1 MSITITPV
9 NPVSQA
15 ASTAQ
20 AAPDLVLTPGTVVDA
35 RVLAVRDANMVRIAI
50 EGLAIDVLSEVALQ
64 PGTTVKLAVSQNG
77 DGVRLAVVP
86 QDQAVAGKA
95 SATGGSV
102 TVLSPAIVDQLK
114 TAQPGAQA
122 SSNQALPNAAESAAI
137 ARAVQTAA
145 PKQAG
150 LSPLF
155 ANLPVIVASDG
166 VPQPVQNA
174 AAQLLTARPQLD
186 TALTAD
192 DLRQAFQKSGL
203 LLESSLARG
212 VAPSGTPDLKAA
224 LVVFRQVLSNWLG
237 QAGTPAATAPQA
249 SPQSTPAEIP
259 RVAAPP
265 LAADVAITD
274 LAETIV
280 RQSPQGLARE
290 LAPLLRD
297 NGAQALSELLNRS
310 AASRSQ
316 QAVSQQTVAI
326 PANGSGDLGSH
337 EPAPPFRGAALAA
350 QPIAQPS
357 IDPDATPVS
366 MGRQLLDQT
375 DGAIARQTLLQV
387 ASLPDRPELAGPNQN
402 TQPRWSFEIPFA
414 TPQGTAVAQFEI
426 SRDGGKESEEASSS
440 SRVWRARFTLDV
452 EPTGPVHALVS
463 LIGEKTAVRMWA
475 ERPETAAQLRASTDA
490 LGHALRQAELEPGDI
505 LVGEGAPPRPVA
517 LRAGQFLDRAT

>member
-1 MSITITPV
+1 MSITIKPV
-9 NPVSQA
+9 NPVTQA
-15 ASTAQ
+15 VSTAE

-64 PGTTVKLAVSQNG
+64 PGTSVKLAVSQNG
-77 DGVRLAVVP
+77 DGVRLAIVP
-86 QDQAVAGKA
+86 QDQAGAGRA

-102 TVLSPAIVDQLK
+102 TVSSTALVDQPK
-114 TAQPGAQA
+114 TIQTGGQ
-122 SSNQALPNAAESAAI
+122 NLPNAAESAAI
-137 ARAVQTAA
+137 ARAVLTAA

-155 ANLPVIVASDG
+155 ANLPVIVASDN

-192 DLRQAFQKSGL
+192 ELRQAFQKSGL
-203 LLESSLARG
+203 LFESSLARG
-212 VAPSGTPDLKAA
+212 VAPTGAPDLKAA

-237 QAGTPAATAPQA
+237 QAATPTAAATQP
-249 SPQSTPAEIP
+249 SPQSTPAETA

-265 LAADVAITD
+265 LAPGDPAIAD

-280 RQSPQGLARE
+280 RQNTPGLARD
-290 LAPLLRD
+290 LGPMLRD
-297 NGAQALSELLNRS
+297 TSAQVLSELVNRA
-310 AASRSQ
+310 AASQSQ
-316 QAVSQQTVAI
+316 QVVAM
-326 PANGSGDLGSH
+326 PSNAAGEARAGEL
-337 EPAPPFRGAALAA
+337 APPFRGAAPSA
-350 QPIAQPS
+350 QPIALPS
-357 IDPDATPVS
+357 IEADTAPAS

-375 DGAIARQTLLQV
+375 DGALARQTLLQV
-387 ASLPDRPELAGPNQN
+387 ASLPDRPEFAGANQS

-463 LIGEKTAVRMWA
+463 LIGDKTAVRMWA
-475 ERPETAAQLRASTDA
+475 ERPETAARLRANADA
-490 LGHALRQAELEPGDI
+490 LGQALRQAELEPGDI
-505 LVGEGAPPRPVA
+505 LVGEGAPPRPAA
-517 LRAGQFLDRAT
+517 LRAGHFLDRAT

>member
-50 EGLAIDVLSEVALQ
+50 EGLAIDVLSEVVLQ
-64 PGTTVKLAVSQNG
+64 PGTNVKLAVSQSG

-86 QDQAVAGKA
+86 QDQAVAGSA

-102 TVLSPAIVDQLK
+102 TVVSSAIVAQLK
-114 TAQPGAQA
+114 TAQ
-122 SSNQALPNAAESAAI
+122 SSAPTLPNQVLPNAAESAAI
-137 ARAVQTAA
+137 AQAVQTAA

-174 AAQLLTARPQLD
+174 AAQLLTARPPLD

-192 DLRQAFQKSGL
+192 ELRQAFQKSGL
-203 LLESSLARG
+203 LFESSLARG
-212 VAPSGTPDLKAA
+212 AMPTGAPDLKAA

-237 QAGTPAATAPQA
+237 QAGATTSATPQP
-249 SPQSTPAEIP
+249 SSSQSTTAETP
-259 RVAAPP
+259 RIASPP
-265 LAADVAITD
+265 LAADVAVTD

-280 RQSPQGLARE
+280 RQNAQGVTRE

-297 NGAQALSELLNRS
+297 TGAQVLSELMNRS
-310 AASRSQ
+310 AASRPQ
-316 QAVSQQTVAI
+316 QAVAI
-326 PANGSGDLGSH
+326 PTNGPADVRAG
-337 EPAPPFRGAALAA
+337 EPAPPFRGAALSA

-387 ASLPDRPELAGPNQN
+387 ASLPDRPELAGTNQN

-426 SRDGGKESEEASSS
+426 SRDGGMESEEASSS

-490 LGHALRQAELEPGDI
+490 LGQALRRAELEPGDI

-517 LRAGQFLDRAT
+517 LRAGHFLDRAT

>member
-1 MSITITPV
+1 MSITIKPV
-9 NPVSQA
+9 NPVAQA
-15 ASTAQ
+15 VSTAE
-20 AAPDLVLTPGTVVDA
+20 ATPDLVLTPGTVVDA

-50 EGLAIDVLSEVALQ
+50 EGLAIDVLSEVILQ
-64 PGTTVKLAVSQNG
+64 PGTSVKLAVSQNG

-86 QDQAVAGKA
+86 QEQTVAGRTG
-95 SATGGSV
+95 ATGGSA
-102 TVLSPAIVDQLK
+102 TVSSTALVDQPK
-114 TAQPGAQA
+114 TIQAGAQ
-122 SSNQALPNAAESAAI
+122 NLPNAAESAAI
-137 ARAVQTAA
+137 ARAVLTAA

-155 ANLPVIVASDG
+155 ANLPVIVASDH
-166 VPQPVQNA
+166 VPQLVQNA

-192 DLRQAFQKSGL
+192 ELRQAFQKSGL
-203 LLESSLARG
+203 LFESSLARG
-212 VAPSGTPDLKAA
+212 VAPTGTPDLKAA

-237 QAGTPAATAPQA
+237 QAATPTAAAPQP
-249 SPQSTPAEIP
+249 SPQPMPAETA

-265 LAADVAITD
+265 LAPGDPAIVD

-280 RQSPQGLARE
+280 RQNAAGLTRD
-290 LAPLLRD
+290 LGPLLRD
-297 NGAQALSELLNRS
+297 TSAQVLNELVNRT

-316 QAVSQQTVAI
+316 QAVAMT
-326 PANGSGDLGSH
+326 PNGAGEARAG
-337 EPAPPFRGAALAA
+337 EPAPPFRGAAPSA
-350 QPIAQPS
+350 QPIAHPS
-357 IDPDATPVS
+357 IEADTAPAS

-375 DGAIARQTLLQV
+375 DGALARQTLLQV
-387 ASLPDRPELAGPNQN
+387 ASLPDRPEFAGANQN

-475 ERPETAAQLRASTDA
+475 ERPETAAQLRANADA
-490 LGHALRQAELEPGDI
+490 LGQALRQAELEPGDI
-505 LVGEGAPPRPVA
+505 LVGEGVPPRPAA
-517 LRAGQFLDRAT
+517 LRAGHFLDRAT

>member
-15 ASTAQ
+15 TSTAGG
-20 AAPDLVLTPGTVVDA
+20 APDLVLTPGTVVDA

-50 EGLAIDVLSEVALQ
+50 EGLAIDVLSEVVLQ
-64 PGTTVKLAVSQNG
+64 PGTNVKLAVSQNG

-86 QDQAVAGKA
+86 QDQAAAGRTGTA
-95 SATGGSV
+95 GAAVTLSAAA
-102 TVLSPAIVDQLK
+102 LVDQLK
-114 TAQPGAQA
+114 TAQSGTQV

-186 TALTAD
+186 AALTAD

-203 LLESSLARG
+203 LFESSLARG
-212 VAPSGTPDLKAA
+212 VAQTGTPDLKAA

-237 QAGTPAATAPQA
+237 QAGTPTAPAPQP
-249 SPQSTPAEIP
+249 SPSQSMPPETP
-259 RVAAPP
+259 RVASPP
-265 LAADVAITD
+265 LAADVALTD

-280 RQSPQGLARE
+280 RQNAQGATRE

-297 NGAQALSELLNRS
+297 TGAQVLGELVNRS
-310 AASRSQ
+310 AALRPQ
-316 QAVSQQTVAI
+316 QAVDT
-326 PANGSGDLGSH
+326 PANGLVDVRAG
-337 EPAPPFRGAALAA
+337 EPAPPFRGAAPSA
-350 QPIAQPS
+350 QPVAQPS
-357 IDPDATPVS
+357 IDGDAAPLS
-366 MGRQLLDQT
+366 MGRQLLDQA

-387 ASLPDRPELAGPNQN
+387 ASLPDRPELAGTNQS

-426 SRDGGKESEEASSS
+426 SRDGGKENEEATSS

-463 LIGEKTAVRMWA
+463 LVGEKTAVRMWA

-490 LGHALRQAELEPGDI
+490 LGQALRRAELEPGDI

-517 LRAGQFLDRAT
+517 LRAGHFLDRAT